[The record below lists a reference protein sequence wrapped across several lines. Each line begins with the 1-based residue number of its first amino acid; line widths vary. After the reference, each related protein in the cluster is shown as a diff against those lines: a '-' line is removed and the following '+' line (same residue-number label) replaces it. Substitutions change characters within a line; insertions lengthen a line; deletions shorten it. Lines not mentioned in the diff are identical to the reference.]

1 MDDEWLMILFD
12 VAIENDAIEDA
23 AEEKEVEVVAKV
35 EPLEGDFLFS
45 SEIKSIYYN

>member
-12 VAIENDAIEDA
+12 VAIEDA